1 MPISTP
7 FCDHPVHELRRR
19 TDQTGRTFYQHQC
32 LNCGGRVGN
41 FVATAAALADGRQ
54 PTEFDFDFYEP
65 GQQEINQ
72 YYRERAAA
80 WQRET
85 HALFAAQRLKERQEY
100 EAYLQTDAWR
110 AKRAEALIRD
120 GGICQGCFQRPATQ
134 VHHLTYA
141 HLGDELLFELISVC
155 NDCHARIH
163 ADKASAS

>member
-1 MPISTP
+1 MPISIP

-41 FVATAAALADGRQ
+41 FVAKAVALADGRQ
-54 PTEFDFDFYEP
+54 PTEFDFDFYER
-65 GQQEINQ
+65 GQQEIDR
-72 YYRERAAA
+72 YYREQAAA
-80 WQRET
+80 M
-85 HALFAAQRLKERQEY
+85 HALLTAQRLKERQEY

-120 GGICQGCFQRPATQ
+120 RGVCRGCFQRPATQ
-134 VHHLTYA
+134 AHHLTYA

-155 NDCHARIH
+155 NDCHERIH
-163 ADKASAS
+163 ADRAPAS